1 MSARSNTPGRVR
13 GSVLLTMTF
22 AVVLVCFWAFGGTG
36 VAGNSASAN
45 QYQYGGKVTI
55 CHDGRTKQV
64 PQSKLARYL
73 ADGATLGPCPRS
85 P

>member
-1 MSARSNTPGRVR
+1 MSTRNGTPARVQRT
-13 GSVLLTMTF
+13 VLLAATF
-22 AVVLVCFWAFGGTG
+22 AVILVCFWAFGGTG

-73 ADGATLGPCPRS
+73 ADGATLGPCHRS
-85 P
+85 Q